1 MIEVRWHGRG
11 GQGSF
16 TAAKL
21 LGVAVAL
28 YGGKHALA
36 FPSFGPERRGAP
48 VLAFTKI
55 ADEKIHDRSEVK
67 QCDYIV
73 VLDETL
79 FNEAFFEDLKPNGQI
94 ILNAENPEKYA
105 RFDSQ
110 SLYLIDASAVALEI
124 LGKPITNTA
133 MLGALVGV
141 SGVAGIDSVLAGI
154 GSFLKGGLLQKNTE
168 VVKRTYAQS
177 RKESAL

>member
-1 MIEVRWHGRG
+1 MIEIRWHGRG

-16 TAAKL
+16 TASKL
-21 LGVAVAL
+21 LGASAAL
-28 YGGKHALA
+28 FGGKHALA

-55 ADEKIHDRSEVK
+55 DDQKIIDRSEIIA
-67 QCDYIV
+67 CDYIV

-79 FNEAFFEDLKPNGQI
+79 FNESFLKDLKEGGRI
-94 ILNAENPEKYA
+94 IVNTANREAYRRYDAKK
-105 RFDSQ
+105 
-110 SLYLIDASAVALEI
+110 LITVDASAVAREI

-141 SGVAGIDSVLAGI
+141 SGIVGLDAVLQGMK
-154 GSFLKGGLLQKNTE
+154 GFLKGSLLQKNIE
-168 VVKRTYAQS
+168 VVERTFRQS
-177 RKESAL
+177 KEAVS

>member
-16 TAAKL
+16 TASKL
-21 LGVAVAL
+21 LGEAVAL
-28 YGGKHALA
+28 HGRKYALA

-55 ADEKIHDRSEVK
+55 ANEKIQDRSEVQK
-67 QCDYIV
+67 CDYIV

-79 FNEAFFEDLKPNGQI
+79 FQESFFHDLKPDGI
-94 ILNAENPEKYA
+94 IVLNTENPDKYK
-105 RFDSQ
+105 
-110 SLYLIDASAVALEI
+110 SLDRSKLRLIDASGLAQSI

-133 MLGALVGV
+133 MLGALAGI
-141 SGVAGIDSVLAGI
+141 SGVTELASVQTAI
-154 GSFLKGGLLQKNTE
+154 SSYFKGELLQKNKDIIQRAFE
-168 VVKRTYAQS
+168 QSIKRGQ
-177 RKESAL
+177 L

>member
-16 TAAKL
+16 TASKL
-21 LGVAVAL
+21 LGEAVAL

-55 ADEKIHDRSEVK
+55 DDEKIQDRSEVQK
-67 QCDYIV
+67 CDYIV
-73 VLDETL
+73 ILDETL
-79 FNEAFFEDLKPNGQI
+79 FNKSFFHDLKPNGI
-94 ILNAENPEKYA
+94 IVLNAENTERYSS
-105 RFDSQ
+105 FDQ
-110 SLYLIDASAVALEI
+110 DKLHLINASGLAQTV

-133 MLGALVGV
+133 MLGALAGI
-141 SGVAGIDSVLAGI
+141 SGVAELSSVLIAI
-154 GSFLKGGLLQKNTE
+154 NSYFKGELLQKNKDIIQQAFE
-168 VVKRTYAQS
+168 QSIKRSQS
-177 RKESAL
+177 